1 MKLTNLSNRK
11 KGIIFITASAFGFAM
26 MSAFIKISGDLPSFQ
41 KTFFRNIVS
50 LMVAFALISKH
61 RGNFFG
67 QKNNQ
72 KTLLLRSIFGTLG
85 ILFNFYSIDKLVL
98 SDANMLNKLSPFFV
112 IIFSGIFLKE
122 KVNIKQ
128 IIAIIIAF
136 VGTLFIIKPSLNL
149 EIMPAIAGILG
160 GVTAAAAYT
169 CVRALSGKEHPET
182 IVFYFSFIS
191 SVITFP
197 LMIIYYENMNIMQLI
212 YLILAGIFA
221 SLGQFG
227 ITLAYKYAPA
237 KEISIFDYTNII
249 FSAIISLCLFG
260 ILPDYLSLVGYII
273 IFSASLYMFV
283 YNKD

>member
-212 YLILAGIFA
+212 YLLLAGIFA

-273 IFSASLYMFV
+273 IFSASLYIFV